1 MVKPLTNFVL
11 DVLQTNMF
19 SGTLSAPLPDLRDNS
34 LRQLTFSY
42 NNFTGLDLW
51 GSHLSD
57 LELSWNTALFGTLD
71 DFFTDLPSLQNL
83 VTRFG
88 SFLTV
93 RTLHGSMMRDEN
105 DLWQYLIVADSSA
118 V

>member
-1 MVKPLTNFVL
+1 
-11 DVLQTNMF
+11 MF
-19 SGTLSAPLPDLRDNS
+19 SGQLSAPLPDLRENS

-57 LELSWNTALFGTLD
+57 LQLSWNTALFGTLD
-71 DFFTDLPSLQNL
+71 DFFTDLPALQSL

-88 SFLTV
+88 SFLMV
-93 RTLHGSMMRDEN
+93 CCMANLDESSMQLNKNKCLHDCSEGKSQLPPLMIGA
-105 DLWQYLIVADSSA
+105 LS
-118 V
+118 